1 MSDSSQIFQ
10 TSSAARWRSFQWSF
24 RILLMIVLF
33 FFVVLV
39 VALIRG
45 VNPSPVNIENL
56 SKFYENKLDP
66 SNPLTIANSQNKKFK
81 GFKDFLI
88 KRIKDD
94 SIKAIRQ
101 SQNKVVNKIPFIRAA
116 FYTPWT
122 ANTSLPDLDKYGDK
136 LNTIFPEW
144 FFIDTADNFRLQTR
158 IDTAGLNVMRAKGL
172 RIMPI
177 LNNFNSTLQDAS
189 GQLKP
194 DFDGRLLH
202 GILNNPVKQQKFI
215 QQVLDTLNHY
225 HLQGINIDFEEL
237 TEPTNEPLTRFQQ
250 KLYAALHAQNM
261 IVTMDVAVKNDAYDY
276 KKLSNCNDFIILMA
290 YDQYSTVESG
300 PGPVSGQKWI
310 EEALD
315 WTASK
320 IESSKIILGVAG
332 YGYDWTT
339 DDEGKKVVIEM
350 TYAEVIDKAKI
361 SNATIDYDDDSYNL
375 HFSYTDEHTDE
386 TTRKLIKIKHEIWCT
401 DAATTFN
408 ILRFSDEYATAGTA
422 LWRMGGEDP
431 RMWSYYN
438 TDLSN
443 SALQKKPFDFSQ
455 LASIPFNVN
464 RKPTPTGE
472 GELLRILYTPQEG
485 KIDLQID
492 TSELLITEQNYKV
505 LPSGYVYQKFAED
518 KTPMGPGHKIIL
530 TFDDGPSPEFTPQ
543 ILNILEKEKIPATFF
558 VVGLNAEQNIPLLK
572 RIYRDGYE
580 IGNHTFTH
588 GNIAK
593 MSPQRAELE
602 MKSTRLLIE
611 SITGHSTILF
621 RAPYNAD
628 SEPQTYEEIEPIARS
643 KKDNYIT
650 IGESIDPND
659 WQVNVSAD
667 SIVARTIRLA
677 EESGASIILLH
688 DAGGETRQATVDA
701 LPRIIAYFKKRGC
714 VFTTVADLMG
724 KTKNDVMPPLPPS
737 KDGWM
742 RKLNF
747 FFAEAAY
754 WGSHILFALFIVGIL
769 LSVGRMVVMALLA
782 GIQKRR
788 EDKQKPALTPFVGNM
803 PVVSVIVPA
812 YNEEINAVRTVT
824 SLLMQDYPNL
834 QVVFVDDGSKDSTY
848 DTVSNAFKNTG
859 NVKVYT
865 KINGGK
871 ASALNVGIAKADS
884 EFVVCIDADTQLKSD
899 AVSKLMQ
906 KFTSEKVAAVAGNVK
921 VGNEINMITKWQSI
935 EYITSQNFDRRAFDL
950 LDCITVVPGAIG
962 AFRKAAV
969 IEAGGLTTDTL
980 AEDCDLTMR
989 LHRIGYEVRNCND
1002 AISYTE
1008 APETMRQFMK
1018 QRFRW
1023 SFGVMQCFLKHRDAV
1038 FNPKYKNF
1046 GMVAMPNI
1054 LIFQMILPFLAPLA
1068 DLILVLSLVAAG
1080 FGLIPASITH
1090 IVIYYLIF
1098 TLVDVV
1104 GAALAFAFEKEDYK
1118 KLIWMIPQR
1127 LVYRQLMYYII
1138 IKSFS
1143 KAIKGELQGWGV
1155 LKRTGNVSQLSASS
1169 ATDVKL

>member
-1 MSDSSQIFQ
+1 MSGSSQIFQ
-10 TSSAARWRSFQWSF
+10 TNSATRWRSFKWSF
-24 RILLMIVLF
+24 RVLLMIILF
-33 FFVVLV
+33 FLVVVV

-56 SKFYENKLDP
+56 SKSYENKLDP
-66 SNPLTIANSQNKKFK
+66 SNPLTFANSQNKKYK
-81 GFKDFLI
+81 GFKDFLV
-88 KRIKDD
+88 KRIKED
-94 SIKAIRQ
+94 SLKAI
-101 SQNKVVNKIPFIRAA
+101 SQAKNKQVDKIPFIRAA

-122 ANTSLPDLDKYGDK
+122 ANTSLPDLEKYGDK

-144 FFIDTADNFRLQTR
+144 FFIDTANHFRLQTR
-158 IDTAGLNVMRAKGL
+158 IDSAGLALMRAKGL

-177 LNNFNSTLQDAS
+177 LNNFNSTKRDS
-189 GQLKP
+189 TGRFKP
-194 DFDGRLLH
+194 DFDGALLH
-202 GILNNPVKQQKFI
+202 GILNNPEKQKQFI
-215 QQVLDTLNHY
+215 QQLVDTLSFYNF
-225 HLQGINIDFEEL
+225 QGINIDFEEL
-237 TEPTNEPLTRFQQ
+237 SEPTNVPLSNFQEQ
-250 KLYAALHAQNM
+250 LYQALHAKNM
-261 IVTMDVAVKNDAYDY
+261 LVTMDVAVKNDDYDY
-276 KKLSNCNDFIILMA
+276 KKLSDYNDFIILMA
-290 YDQYSTVESG
+290 YDQYNSIGTG
-300 PGPVSGQKWI
+300 PGPVSAQKWI

-320 IESSKIILGVAG
+320 IESNKIILGVAG
-332 YGYDWTT
+332 FGYDWTI
-339 DDEGKKVVIEM
+339 DDEGEKVVRDI
-350 TYAEVIDKAKI
+350 TYAEAINRAKI
-361 SNATIDYDDDSYNL
+361 SSSTIDYDNESYNL
-375 HFSYTDEHTDE
+375 HFSYTDEHINDSTKE
-386 TTRKLIKIKHEIWCT
+386 LVKVPHNIWFT

-422 LWRMGGEDP
+422 LWRMGGEDS
-431 RMWSYYN
+431 RIWNYYN
-438 TDLSN
+438 IDLSN
-443 SALQKKPFDFSQ
+443 ESLLKAPFNFNQ
-455 LASIPFNVN
+455 LATIPYNVN
-464 RKPTPTGE
+464 QKPTSVGE
-472 GELLRILYTPQEG
+472 GELLRIIYTPQEG
-485 KIDLQID
+485 KIELQVD
-492 TSELLITEQNYKV
+492 TAELLITEQQYKV

-530 TFDDGPSPEFTPQ
+530 TFDDGPSTEFTPQ
-543 ILNILEKEKIPATFF
+543 ILNILEKEKVPATFF
-558 VVGLNAEQNIPLLK
+558 IVGLEAEQNIPLLQ
-572 RIYRDGYE
+572 RIFKDGYE

-611 SITGHSTILF
+611 SITGRSTILF

-628 SEPQTYEEIEPIARS
+628 SEPQTYDEIEPIARS
-643 KKDNYIT
+643 KKDNYIS

-667 SIVARTIRLA
+667 SILERTIRLA
-677 EESGASIILLH
+677 ELTGASIILLH
-688 DAGGETRQATVDA
+688 DAGGETRQATIDA

-724 KTKNDVMPPLPPS
+724 KTREDVMPLLPPS

-769 LSVGRMVVMALLA
+769 LSVGRMVVMAVLA

-788 EDKQKPALTPFVGNM
+788 EAKLITIPIWPADKM
-803 PVVSVIVPA
+803 PLVSIIVPA
-812 YNEEINAVRTVT
+812 YNEEVNAVRTVN
-824 SLLMQDYPNL
+824 SLLLQDYPNL

-848 DTVSNAFKNTG
+848 KIVDNAFKNIT

-865 KINGGK
+865 KENGGK

-884 EFVVCIDADTQLKSD
+884 EFVVCIDADTQLKTD
-899 AVSKLMQ
+899 AISKLMQ
-906 KFTSEKVAAVAGNVK
+906 KFTSEKIAAVAGNVK

-989 LHRIGYEVRNCND
+989 LHRIGYEVRNCTD

-1008 APETMRQFMK
+1008 APETMKQFMK

-1023 SFGVMQCFLKHRDAV
+1023 SFGVIQCFWKHRDAL
-1038 FNPKYKNF
+1038 FNPKYKNY

-1080 FGLIPASITH
+1080 FGLIPASISH
-1090 IVIYYLIF
+1090 IVIYYIIF
-1098 TLVDVV
+1098 TLVDVA

-1155 LKRTGNVSQLSASS
+1155 LKRTGNVKELSTS
-1169 ATDVKL
+1169 

>member
-1 MSDSSQIFQ
+1 MSGSSQIFQ
-10 TSSAARWRSFQWSF
+10 TNSATRWRSFKWSF
-24 RILLMIVLF
+24 RILLMIILF
-33 FFVVLV
+33 FLVVVV

-56 SKFYENKLDP
+56 SKSYENKLDP
-66 SNPLTIANSQNKKFK
+66 SNPLTFANSQNKKYK
-81 GFKDFLI
+81 GFKDFLV
-88 KRIKDD
+88 KRIKED
-94 SIKAIRQ
+94 SLKAINQ
-101 SQNKVVNKIPFIRAA
+101 AKNKPVDKLPFIRAA

-122 ANTSLPDLDKYGDK
+122 ANTSLPDLEKYGDK

-144 FFIDTADNFRLQTR
+144 FFIDTANNFRLQTR
-158 IDTAGLNVMRAKGL
+158 IDSAGLVLMRAKGL

-177 LNNFNSTLQDAS
+177 LNNFNSTKRDA
-189 GQLKP
+189 GGKLRP
-194 DFDGRLLH
+194 DFDGTLLH
-202 GILNNPVKQQKFI
+202 GILNNPVRQKQFI
-215 QQVLDTLNHY
+215 QQVVDTLSFY

-237 TEPTNEPLTRFQQ
+237 DEPTNEPLSNFQ
-250 KLYAALHAQNM
+250 KHLYETLHAQNM
-261 IVTMDVAVKNDAYDY
+261 VVTMDVAVKNNDYDY
-276 KKLSNCNDFIILMA
+276 EKLSDYNDYIILMA
-290 YDQYSTVESG
+290 YDQYNTVESG
-300 PGPVSGQKWI
+300 PGPVSAQKWI

-320 IESSKIILGVAG
+320 IESKKIILGVAG
-332 YGYDWTT
+332 FGYDWTT
-339 DDEGKKVVIEM
+339 DDEGKKVVKEM
-350 TYAEVIDKAKI
+350 TFPEAIDKAKI
-361 SNATIDYDDDSYNL
+361 SNSTIDYDDDSYNL
-375 HFSYTDEHTDE
+375 HFSYTDEHIDDSTKE
-386 TTRKLIKIKHEIWCT
+386 LIKTEHNVWFT

-408 ILRFSDEYATAGTA
+408 ILRFSDDYGTSGTA
-422 LWRMGGEDP
+422 LWRLGGEDS
-431 RMWSYYN
+431 RIWNYYN
-438 TDLSN
+438 LN
-443 SALQKKPFDFSQ
+443 LRKEALQQTPFDFNQ
-455 LASIPFNVN
+455 LATIPFNIN
-464 RKPTPTGE
+464 RKPTATGE
-472 GELLRILYTPQEG
+472 GELLRIIYTPQEG

-492 TSELLITEQNYKV
+492 SSELLITEQQYKA

-530 TFDDGPSPEFTPQ
+530 TFDDGPSPEFTPK
-543 ILNILEKEKIPATFF
+543 ILDILEKAKVPATFF
-558 VVGLNAEQNIPLLK
+558 VIGLSTEQNIPLLQ

-667 SIVARTIRLA
+667 SIVERTIRLA
-677 EESGASIILLH
+677 EATDASIILLH

-724 KTKNDVMPPLPPS
+724 KTKNDVMPALPPS

-754 WGSHILFALFIVGIL
+754 WGSHILFALFIVGIV
-769 LSVGRMVVMALLA
+769 LSVGRMIVMAILA

-788 EDKQKPALTPFVGNM
+788 EVKQIAIAIWPVDKLPLI
-803 PVVSVIVPA
+803 SIIVPA
-812 YNEEINAVRTVT
+812 YNEEVNAVRTVN

-848 DTVSNAFKNTG
+848 DTVSNAFKGTP

-865 KINGGK
+865 KENGGK
-871 ASALNVGIAKADS
+871 ASALNVGIAKANS
-884 EFVVCIDADTQLKSD
+884 EFVVCIDADTQLKTD

-906 KFTSEKVAAVAGNVK
+906 KFTSEKIAAVAGNVK

-989 LHRIGYEVRNCND
+989 LHRIGYEVRNCTD

-1008 APETMRQFMK
+1008 APETMKQFMK

-1023 SFGVMQCFLKHRDAV
+1023 SFGVMQCFWKHRDAV
-1038 FNPKYKNF
+1038 FNPRYKNF

-1068 DLILVLSLVAAG
+1068 DLILVLSLIAAG
-1080 FGLIPASITH
+1080 FGIIPASITH
-1090 IVIYYLIF
+1090 IVIYYIIF
-1098 TLVDVV
+1098 TLVDVA

-1155 LKRTGNVSQLSASS
+1155 LKRTGNVKQLS
-1169 ATDVKL
+1169 T

>member
-1 MSDSSQIFQ
+1 MSGSSQIFQ
-10 TSSAARWRSFQWSF
+10 TNSALRWKSFKWSF
-24 RILLMIVLF
+24 RILLMIILF
-33 FFVVLV
+33 FLVVLV

-56 SKFYENKLDP
+56 AKSYENKLDP
-66 SNPLTIANSQNKKFK
+66 SNPLTFANSQNKKYK

-88 KRIKDD
+88 KKIKED
-94 SIKAIRQ
+94 SLKAIRQ
-101 SQNKVVNKIPFIRAA
+101 AQNKPVNKIPFIRAA
-116 FYTPWT
+116 FYTPWS
-122 ANTSLPDLDKYGDK
+122 ASTSLPDLEKYGDK

-144 FFIDTADNFRLQTR
+144 FFIDTANNFRLQTR
-158 IDTAGLNVMRAKGL
+158 IDSAGLALMRAKGL

-177 LNNFNSTLQDAS
+177 LNNFNSTKKDAD
-189 GQLKP
+189 GNLKP
-194 DFDGRLLH
+194 DFDGALLH
-202 GILNNPVKQQKFI
+202 GILNNSVKQKAFI
-215 QQVLDTLNHY
+215 KQVMDTLAYY

-237 TEPTNEPLTRFQQ
+237 DEPTNEPLSNFQKQ
-250 KLYAALHAQNM
+250 LYETLHAQNM
-261 IVTMDVAVKNDAYDY
+261 VVTMDVAVKNDDYDY
-276 KKLSNCNDFIILMA
+276 KKLSDYNDYIILMA
-290 YDQYSTVESG
+290 YDQYNTVESG
-300 PGPVSGQKWI
+300 PGPVSAQKWI
-310 EEALD
+310 EEAVD

-332 YGYDWTT
+332 FGYDWTT
-339 DDEGKKVVIEM
+339 DDEGKKVVNEM
-350 TYAEVIDKAKI
+350 TYIEAINRAKI
-361 SNATIDYDDDSYNL
+361 SNSTIDYDDDSYNL
-375 HFSYTDEHTDE
+375 HFRYTDEHTDDN
-386 TTRKLIKIKHEIWCT
+386 TKKLIKIQHDVWFT

-408 ILRFSDEYATAGTA
+408 ILRFSDEYSTAGTA
-422 LWRMGGEDP
+422 LWRLGGEDS
-431 RMWSYYN
+431 RMWTYYN
-438 TDLSN
+438 TNLSN
-443 SALQKKPFDFSQ
+443 AALQKNPFDFNL
-455 LASIPFNVN
+455 LASIPYNIN
-464 RKPTPTGE
+464 QKPTSTGE
-472 GELLRILYTPQEG
+472 GELLRILYTPEEG

-492 TSELLITEQNYKV
+492 SSELLITEQTYKN

-518 KTPMGPGHKIIL
+518 KTPIGPGHKLIL
-530 TFDDGPSPEFTPQ
+530 TFDDGPSPEYTPK
-543 ILNILEKEKIPATFF
+543 ILDILEKAKVPATFF
-558 VVGLNAEQNIPLLK
+558 VIGLNTEQNIPLLQ
-572 RIYRDGYE
+572 RIYKNGYE

-611 SITGHSTILF
+611 SITGRSTILF

-643 KKDNYIT
+643 RKDNYIT

-659 WQVNVSAD
+659 WEVNVTAD
-667 SIVARTIRLA
+667 SIVARTIRITEA
-677 EESGASIILLH
+677 TDGSIILLH

-701 LPRIIAYFKKRGC
+701 LPQIIAYFKKRGC

-724 KTKNDVMPPLPPS
+724 KTKNDVMPLLPHS

-754 WGSHILFALFIVGIL
+754 WGSHILFALFIVGIV
-769 LSVGRMVVMALLA
+769 LSVGRMVIMAILA
-782 GIQKRR
+782 SIQKKK
-788 EDKQKPALTPFVGNM
+788 ESKQIPVVIWPVNNM
-803 PVVSVIVPA
+803 PLVSIIVPA
-812 YNEEINAVRTVT
+812 FNEEINAVRTVN

-834 QVVFVDDGSKDSTY
+834 QVVFVDDGSRDSTY
-848 DTVSNAFKNTG
+848 TIVSNAFKNTA

-865 KINGGK
+865 KENGGK
-871 ASALNVGIAKADS
+871 ASALNVGIAKANS
-884 EFVVCIDADTQLKSD
+884 EFVVCIDADTQLKTD

-906 KFTSEKVAAVAGNVK
+906 KFTNEKVAAVAGNVK

-950 LDCITVVPGAIG
+950 LDCIIVVPGAIG
-962 AFRKAAV
+962 AFRKAAI

-989 LHRIGYEVRNCND
+989 LNRIGYKVRNCND

-1008 APETMRQFMK
+1008 APETMKQFMK

-1023 SFGVMQCFLKHRDAV
+1023 SFGVIQCFWKHRDAV
-1038 FNPKYKNF
+1038 FNPRYKNF

-1068 DLILVLSLVAAG
+1068 DLILILSLIAAG
-1080 FGLIPASITH
+1080 FGIIPASISH
-1090 IVIYYLIF
+1090 IVIYYIIF
-1098 TLVDVV
+1098 TLVDVA

-1143 KAIKGELQGWGV
+1143 TAIKGELQGWGV
-1155 LKRTGNVSQLSASS
+1155 LKRTGNVKHLSEA
-1169 ATDVKL
+1169 

>member
-1 MSDSSQIFQ
+1 MSGSSQIFQ
-10 TSSAARWRSFQWSF
+10 TNSATRWRSFKWSF
-24 RILLMIVLF
+24 RVLLLIILF
-33 FFVVLV
+33 FLVVVV

-56 SKFYENKLDP
+56 SKSYENKLDP
-66 SNPLTIANSQNKKFK
+66 SNPLTFANSQNKKYK
-81 GFKDFLI
+81 GFKDFLV
-88 KRIKDD
+88 KRIKED
-94 SIKAIRQ
+94 SLKAIGQ
-101 SQNKVVNKIPFIRAA
+101 ATNKQVDKIPFIRAA

-122 ANTSLPDLDKYGDK
+122 ANTSLPDLEKYGDK

-144 FFIDTADNFRLQTR
+144 FFIDTANHFRLQTR
-158 IDTAGLNVMRAKGL
+158 IDSAGLALMRTKGL
-172 RIMPI
+172 HIMPI
-177 LNNFNSTLQDAS
+177 LNNFNSTKKDAT
-189 GQLKP
+189 GKFKP
-194 DFDGRLLH
+194 DFDGTLLH
-202 GILNNPVKQQKFI
+202 GILNNPAKQKQFI
-215 QQVLDTLNHY
+215 QQVVDTLSFYNF
-225 HLQGINIDFEEL
+225 QGINIDFEEL
-237 TEPTNEPLTRFQQ
+237 NEPTNVPLSNFQQ
-250 KLYAALHAQNM
+250 QLYQALHAKNM
-261 IVTMDVAVKNDAYDY
+261 LVTMDVAVKNDDYDY
-276 KKLSNCNDFIILMA
+276 KKLSDYNDFIILMA
-290 YDQYSTVESG
+290 YDQYNSIETG
-300 PGPVSGQKWI
+300 PGPVSSQKWI

-320 IESSKIILGVAG
+320 IESNKIILGIAG
-332 YGYDWTT
+332 FGYDWTI
-339 DDEGKKVVIEM
+339 DDEGEKVVRDI
-350 TYAEVIDKAKI
+350 TYAEAINRAKI
-361 SNATIDYDDDSYNL
+361 SNSTIDYDNESYNL
-375 HFSYTDEHTDE
+375 HFSYTDEHIDDSA
-386 TTRKLIKIKHEIWCT
+386 KQLVKVPHNIWFT

-422 LWRMGGEDP
+422 LWRMGGEDS
-431 RMWSYYN
+431 RIWNYYN
-438 TDLSN
+438 INLSN
-443 SALQKKPFDFSQ
+443 ESLLKTPFDFNQ
-455 LASIPFNVN
+455 LATIPYNVN
-464 RKPTPTGE
+464 QKPTSVGE
-472 GELLRILYTPQEG
+472 GELLRIIYTPQEG
-485 KIDLQID
+485 KIELQVD
-492 TSELLITEQNYKV
+492 TAELLITEQQYKV

-530 TFDDGPSPEFTPQ
+530 TFDDGPSAEFTPKV
-543 ILNILEKEKIPATFF
+543 LNILEKEKVPATFF
-558 VVGLNAEQNIPLLK
+558 IVGLEAEQNIPLLQ
-572 RIYRDGYE
+572 RIYKDGYE

-593 MSPQRAELE
+593 MSAQRAELE
-602 MKSTRLLIE
+602 IKSTRLLIE
-611 SITGHSTILF
+611 SITNRSTILF

-643 KKDNYIT
+643 QKDNYIT
-650 IGESIDPND
+650 VGESIDPND

-667 SIVARTIRLA
+667 SIVARTIRIA
-677 EESGASIILLH
+677 ESTDASIILLH

-701 LPRIIAYFKKRGC
+701 LPYIIAYFKKRGC

-724 KTKNDVMPPLPPS
+724 KTKNDVMPLLPPS

-754 WGSHILFALFIVGIL
+754 WGSHILFALFIVGIV
-769 LSVGRMVVMALLA
+769 LSVGRMVVMAFLA

-788 EDKQKPALTPFVGNM
+788 EAKLITIPIWPADKM
-803 PVVSVIVPA
+803 PLVSIIVPA
-812 YNEEINAVRTVT
+812 YNEEVNAVRTVN

-834 QVVFVDDGSKDSTY
+834 QVVFVDDGSKDSTFK
-848 DTVSNAFKNTG
+848 TVDNAFKGTT

-865 KINGGK
+865 KENGGK
-871 ASALNVGIAKADS
+871 ASALNVGIAKANS
-884 EFVVCIDADTQLKSD
+884 EFVVCIDADTQLKTD

-906 KFTSEKVAAVAGNVK
+906 KFTSEKIAGVAGNVK

-989 LHRIGYEVRNCND
+989 LHRIGYEVRNCTD

-1008 APETMRQFMK
+1008 APETMKQFMK

-1023 SFGVMQCFLKHRDAV
+1023 SFGVIQCFWKHRDAL
-1038 FNPKYKNF
+1038 FNPKYKNY

-1080 FGLIPASITH
+1080 FGLIPASISH
-1090 IVIYYLIF
+1090 IVIYYIIF
-1098 TLVDVV
+1098 TLVDVA

-1155 LKRTGNVSQLSASS
+1155 LKRTGNVKELSTS
-1169 ATDVKL
+1169 

>member
-10 TSSAARWRSFQWSF
+10 TSSAARWRSFQWSL
-24 RILLMIVLF
+24 RILLVIVLF

-45 VNPSPVNIENL
+45 VNPSPVNIESL
-56 SKFYENKLDP
+56 SKSYENKLDP
-66 SNPLTIANSQNKKFK
+66 SNPLTLANNQNKKYK

-88 KRIKDD
+88 KKIKDD
-94 SIKAIRQ
+94 SVKAIRQ
-101 SQNKVVNKIPFIRAA
+101 SQNKAVNKIPFIRAA

-122 ANTSLPDLDKYGDK
+122 ATTSLPDLDKYGDK

-158 IDTAGLNVMRAKGL
+158 IDTAGLNLMRAKGL

-177 LNNFNSTLQDAS
+177 LNNFNSTFKDVS
-189 GQLKP
+189 GKLRP

-215 QQVLDTLNHY
+215 QQVMDTLSYY
-225 HLQGINIDFEEL
+225 HLQGINIDFEDL
-237 TEPTNEPLTRFQQ
+237 IEPTNEPLTHFQQ
-250 KLYAALHAQNM
+250 QLYAALHAQNM
-261 IVTMDVAVKNDAYDY
+261 IVTMDVAVKNDDYDY
-276 KKLSNCNDFIILMA
+276 KKLSDYNDFLILMA
-290 YDQYSTVESG
+290 YDQYNPGSG
-300 PGPVSGQKWI
+300 PGPISGQKWI

-339 DDEGKKVVIEM
+339 DDEGKKLVKEM
-350 TYAEVIDKAKI
+350 TYAEAIDKAKI
-361 SNATIDYDDDSYNL
+361 SNSTIDYDDDSYNL
-375 HFSYTDEHTDE
+375 HFSYTDEHTDDS
-386 TTRKLIKIKHEIWCT
+386 TRELIKIKHEIWCT

-422 LWRMGGEDP
+422 LWRLGGEDP
-431 RMWSYYN
+431 RIWAYYN
-438 TDLSN
+438 TNLN
-443 SALQKKPFDFSQ
+443 NATLQKKPFDFSQ
-455 LASIPFNVN
+455 LASIPFNIN
-464 RKPTPTGE
+464 RKPTATGE
-472 GELLRILYTPQEG
+472 GELLRIIYTPQEG

-492 TSELLITEQNYKV
+492 SSELLITEQEYKT
-505 LPSGYVYQKFAED
+505 LPSGYVYQKFGED
-518 KTPMGPGHKIIL
+518 KTPLGPGHKIIL

-543 ILNILEKEKIPATFF
+543 VLDILEKAKIPATFF
-558 VVGLNAEQNIPLLK
+558 VIGLNTEQNIPLLQ

-602 MKSTRLLIE
+602 IKSTRLLIE
-611 SITGHSTILF
+611 SITGRSTILF

-643 KKDNYIT
+643 QKDNYIT

-667 SIVARTIRLA
+667 SIVARTIRIA
-677 EESGASIILLH
+677 ESTDASIILLH

-701 LPRIIAYFKKRGC
+701 LPGIIAYFKKRGC

-754 WGSHILFALFIVGIL
+754 WGSHILFALFIVGII
-769 LSVGRMVVMALLA
+769 LSVGRMLVMALLA
-782 GIQKRR
+782 GIQKQR
-788 EDKQKPALTPFVGNM
+788 EAKQIPAVTPFAGNI
-803 PVVSVIVPA
+803 PLVSIIVPA
-812 YNEEINAVRTVT
+812 YNEEINAVRTVN

-848 DTVSNAFKNTG
+848 ATVSNTFKNVA

-871 ASALNVGIAKADS
+871 ASALNVGIAKANS
-884 EFVVCIDADTQLKSD
+884 EFVVCIDADTQLKTD

-906 KFTSEKVAAVAGNVK
+906 KFTSEKIAAVAGNVK

-1023 SFGVMQCFLKHRDAV
+1023 SFGVMQCFWKHRDAV

-1080 FGLIPASITH
+1080 FGIIPASITH

-1098 TLVDVV
+1098 TLVDVA

-1155 LKRTGNVSQLSASS
+1155 LKRTGNVTQLSTSS
-1169 ATDVKL
+1169 ATDVKP

>member
-1 MSDSSQIFQ
+1 MSGSSQIFQ
-10 TSSAARWRSFQWSF
+10 TNSATRWRSFKWSF
-24 RILLMIVLF
+24 RVLLLIILF
-33 FFVVLV
+33 FLVVVV

-56 SKFYENKLDP
+56 SKSYENKLDP
-66 SNPLTIANSQNKKFK
+66 SNPLTFANSQNKKYK
-81 GFKDFLI
+81 GFKDFLV
-88 KRIKDD
+88 KRIKED
-94 SIKAIRQ
+94 SLKAIGQ
-101 SQNKVVNKIPFIRAA
+101 ATNKQVDKIPFIRAA

-122 ANTSLPDLDKYGDK
+122 ANTSLPDLEKYGDK

-144 FFIDTADNFRLQTR
+144 FFIDTANHFRLQTR
-158 IDTAGLNVMRAKGL
+158 IDSAGLALMRAKGL

-177 LNNFNSTLQDAS
+177 LNNFNSTKRDAT
-189 GQLKP
+189 GKFKP
-194 DFDGRLLH
+194 DFDGTLLH
-202 GILNNPVKQQKFI
+202 GILNNPAKQKQFI
-215 QQVLDTLNHY
+215 QQVVDTLSFYNF
-225 HLQGINIDFEEL
+225 QGINIDFEEL
-237 TEPTNEPLTRFQQ
+237 NEPTNVPLSNFQQ
-250 KLYAALHAQNM
+250 QLYQALHAKNM
-261 IVTMDVAVKNDAYDY
+261 LVTMDVAVKNNDYDY
-276 KKLSNCNDFIILMA
+276 KKLSDYNDFIILMA
-290 YDQYSTVESG
+290 YDQYNSIETG
-300 PGPVSGQKWI
+300 PGPVSSQKWI

-320 IESSKIILGVAG
+320 IESNKIILGIAG
-332 YGYDWTT
+332 FGYDWTI
-339 DDEGKKVVIEM
+339 DDEGKKVVRDI
-350 TYAEVIDKAKI
+350 TYAEAINRAKI
-361 SNATIDYDDDSYNL
+361 SNSTIDYDNESYNL
-375 HFSYTDEHTDE
+375 HFSYTDEHIDDRTKE
-386 TTRKLIKIKHEIWCT
+386 LVKVPHNIWFT

-422 LWRMGGEDP
+422 LWRMGGEDS
-431 RMWSYYN
+431 RIWNYYN
-438 TDLSN
+438 INLSN
-443 SALQKKPFDFSQ
+443 ESLLKTPFDFNQ
-455 LASIPFNVN
+455 LATIPYNVN
-464 RKPTPTGE
+464 QKPTSVGE
-472 GELLRILYTPQEG
+472 GELLRIIYTPQEG
-485 KIDLQID
+485 KIELQVD
-492 TSELLITEQNYKV
+492 TAELLITEQQYKV

-530 TFDDGPSPEFTPQ
+530 TFDDGPSAEFTPKV
-543 ILNILEKEKIPATFF
+543 LKILEKEKVPATFF
-558 VVGLNAEQNIPLLK
+558 IVGLQAEQNIPLLQ
-572 RIYRDGYE
+572 RISKDGYE

-602 MKSTRLLIE
+602 IKSTRLLIE
-611 SITGHSTILF
+611 SITNRSTILF

-643 KKDNYIT
+643 QKDNYIT
-650 IGESIDPND
+650 VGESIDPND

-667 SIVARTIRLA
+667 SIVARTIRIA
-677 EESGASIILLH
+677 ESTDASIILLH

-701 LPRIIAYFKKRGC
+701 LPYIIAYFKKRGC

-724 KTKNDVMPPLPPS
+724 KTKNDVMPLLPPS

-754 WGSHILFALFIVGIL
+754 WGSHILFALFIVGIV
-769 LSVGRMVVMALLA
+769 LSVGRMVVMAFLA

-788 EDKQKPALTPFVGNM
+788 EAKLITIPIWPADKM
-803 PVVSVIVPA
+803 PLVSIIVPA
-812 YNEEINAVRTVT
+812 YNEEVNAVRTVN
-824 SLLMQDYPNL
+824 SLLLQDYPNL

-848 DTVSNAFKNTG
+848 KIVDNAFKDTT

-865 KINGGK
+865 KENGGK

-884 EFVVCIDADTQLKSD
+884 EFVVCIDADTQLKTD
-899 AVSKLMQ
+899 AISKLMQ
-906 KFTSEKVAAVAGNVK
+906 KFTSEKIAAVAGNVK

-989 LHRIGYEVRNCND
+989 LHRIGYEVRNCTD

-1008 APETMRQFMK
+1008 APETMKQFMK

-1023 SFGVMQCFLKHRDAV
+1023 SFGVIQCFWKHRDAL
-1038 FNPKYKNF
+1038 FNPKYKNY

-1080 FGLIPASITH
+1080 FGLIPASISH
-1090 IVIYYLIF
+1090 IVIYYIIF
-1098 TLVDVV
+1098 TLVDVA

-1155 LKRTGNVSQLSASS
+1155 LKRTGNVKELAIS
-1169 ATDVKL
+1169 

>member
-1 MSDSSQIFQ
+1 MSGSSQIFQ
-10 TSSAARWRSFQWSF
+10 TNSATRWRSFKWSF
-24 RILLMIVLF
+24 RVLLLIILF
-33 FFVVLV
+33 FLVVVV

-56 SKFYENKLDP
+56 SKSYENKLDP
-66 SNPLTIANSQNKKFK
+66 SNPLTFANSQNKKYK
-81 GFKDFLI
+81 GFKDFLV
-88 KRIKDD
+88 KRIKED
-94 SIKAIRQ
+94 SLKAIGQ
-101 SQNKVVNKIPFIRAA
+101 ATNKQVDKIPFIRAA

-122 ANTSLPDLDKYGDK
+122 ANTSLPDLEKYGDK

-144 FFIDTADNFRLQTR
+144 FFIDTANHFRLQTR
-158 IDTAGLNVMRAKGL
+158 IDSAGLVLMRAKGL

-177 LNNFNSTLQDAS
+177 LNNFNSTKRDPT
-189 GQLKP
+189 GKFKP
-194 DFDGRLLH
+194 DFDGTLLH
-202 GILNNPVKQQKFI
+202 GILNNPAKQKQFI
-215 QQVLDTLNHY
+215 QQVVDTLSFYNF
-225 HLQGINIDFEEL
+225 QGINIDFEEL
-237 TEPTNEPLTRFQQ
+237 SEPTNVPLSNFQQ
-250 KLYAALHAQNM
+250 QLYQALHAKNM
-261 IVTMDVAVKNDAYDY
+261 LVTMDVAVKNNDYDY
-276 KKLSNCNDFIILMA
+276 KKLSDYNDFIILMA
-290 YDQYSTVESG
+290 YDQYNSIETG
-300 PGPVSGQKWI
+300 PGPVSSQKWI

-320 IESSKIILGVAG
+320 IESNKIILGIAG
-332 YGYDWTT
+332 FGYDWTI
-339 DDEGKKVVIEM
+339 DDEGEKVVRDI
-350 TYAEVIDKAKI
+350 TYAEAINRAKI
-361 SNATIDYDDDSYNL
+361 SNSTIDYDNESYNL
-375 HFSYTDEHTDE
+375 HFSYTDEHIDDRTKE
-386 TTRKLIKIKHEIWCT
+386 LVKVPHNIWFT

-422 LWRMGGEDP
+422 LWRMGGEDS
-431 RMWSYYN
+431 RIWNYYN
-438 TDLSN
+438 INLSN
-443 SALQKKPFDFSQ
+443 ESLLKTPFDFNQ
-455 LASIPFNVN
+455 LATIPYNVN
-464 RKPTPTGE
+464 QKPTSVGE
-472 GELLRILYTPQEG
+472 GELLRIIYTPQEG
-485 KIDLQID
+485 KIELQVD
-492 TSELLITEQNYKV
+492 TAELLITEQQYKV

-530 TFDDGPSPEFTPQ
+530 TFDDGPSAEFTPKV
-543 ILNILEKEKIPATFF
+543 LNILEKEKVPATFF
-558 VVGLNAEQNIPLLK
+558 IVGLEAEQNIPLLQ
-572 RIYRDGYE
+572 RIYKDGYE

-602 MKSTRLLIE
+602 IKSTRLLIE
-611 SITGHSTILF
+611 SITNRSTILF

-643 KKDNYIT
+643 QKDNYIT
-650 IGESIDPND
+650 VGESIDPND

-667 SIVARTIRLA
+667 SIVARTIRIA
-677 EESGASIILLH
+677 ESTDASIILLH

-701 LPRIIAYFKKRGC
+701 LPYIIAYFKKRGC

-724 KTKNDVMPPLPPS
+724 KTKNDVMPLLPPS

-754 WGSHILFALFIVGIL
+754 WGSHILFALFIVGIV
-769 LSVGRMVVMALLA
+769 LSVGRMVVMAVLA

-788 EDKQKPALTPFVGNM
+788 EAKLITIPIWPADKM
-803 PVVSVIVPA
+803 PLVSIIVPA
-812 YNEEINAVRTVT
+812 YNEEVNAVRTVN
-824 SLLMQDYPNL
+824 SLLLQDYPNL

-848 DTVSNAFKNTG
+848 KIVDNAFKDTT

-865 KINGGK
+865 KENGGK

-884 EFVVCIDADTQLKSD
+884 EFVVCIDADTQLKTD
-899 AVSKLMQ
+899 AISKLMQ
-906 KFTSEKVAAVAGNVK
+906 KFTSEKIAAVAGNVK

-989 LHRIGYEVRNCND
+989 LHRIGYEVRNCTD

-1008 APETMRQFMK
+1008 APETMKQFMK

-1023 SFGVMQCFLKHRDAV
+1023 SFGVMQCFWKHRDAL
-1038 FNPKYKNF
+1038 FNPKYKNY

-1080 FGLIPASITH
+1080 FGLIPASISH
-1090 IVIYYLIF
+1090 IVIYYIIF
-1098 TLVDVV
+1098 TLVDVA

-1155 LKRTGNVSQLSASS
+1155 LKRTGNVKELAIS
-1169 ATDVKL
+1169 